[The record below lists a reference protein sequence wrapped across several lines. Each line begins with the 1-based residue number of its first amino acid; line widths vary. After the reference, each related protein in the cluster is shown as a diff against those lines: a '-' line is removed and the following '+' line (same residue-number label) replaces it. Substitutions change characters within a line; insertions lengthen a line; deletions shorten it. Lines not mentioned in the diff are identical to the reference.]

1 MKRSDFASLLLL
13 AALWGSSYLF
23 MRLSAGEFGP
33 VALAGARAGIAAL
46 VLLPVVAWR
55 GGLADCRAHWPQL
68 LVVGLTQSALP
79 FVLFSF
85 AASVIPS
92 GLSAIL
98 GATTP
103 LFTALI
109 ARCWLGDR
117 LDASRV
123 TGLAVGFSG
132 VLWLVQGKTELAAG
146 GSSGGWAV
154 AACLLAALLYGFSSN
169 YTKRT
174 LASASPLAVA
184 TGTQLASALM
194 LAPPA
199 AEAWPTVA
207 PTPRAWAA
215 LIVLAVACSAV
226 AYVLFYRLIARVG
239 AARTVSV
246 TYLIPVFGVLW
257 GRVFLGEPVT
267 PSLAFGCAVILA
279 GTGLTTGL
287 IRLPRR
293 AGFLPTASAP

>member
-1 MKRSDFASLLLL
+1 MKRSDLACLLLL

-33 VALAGARAGIAAL
+33 VALAGGRAGIAAL
-46 VLLPVVAWR
+46 VLLPVVVWR
-55 GGLADCRAHWPQL
+55 GGLADWRAHWPQL

-85 AASVIPS
+85 AAAHIPS

-109 ARCWLGDR
+109 AWFWLGDR

-132 VLWLVQGKTELAAG
+132 VLWLVGDKAGLDAG
-146 GSSGGWAV
+146 GSSAGWAV

-184 TGTQLASALM
+184 AGTQLASALL
-194 LAPPA
+194 LALPA
-199 AEAWPTVA
+199 AGAWPEAA

-215 LIVLAVACSAV
+215 LIVLGVACSAV
-226 AYVLFYRLIARVG
+226 AYALFYRLIARVG

-257 GRVFLGEPVT
+257 GRVFLGEPLT
-267 PSLAFGCAVILA
+267 LHLALGCAVILA
-279 GTGLTTGL
+279 GTGLTTGV
-287 IRLPRR
+287 IRLPRL
-293 AGFLPTASAP
+293 AKPAPSSSAS

>member
-33 VALAGARAGIAAL
+33 VAFAGVRAGIAAL
-46 VLLPVVAWR
+46 VLLPVVIWR
-55 GGLADCRAHWPQL
+55 GGLADWRVHWPQL

-85 AASVIPS
+85 AAAHIPS

-98 GATTP
+98 GAATP

-109 ARCWLGDR
+109 AWFWLGDR
-117 LDASRV
+117 FDASRV

-132 VLWLVQGKTELAAG
+132 VLWLVGGKVGLNAG
-146 GSSGGWAV
+146 GSSAGWAV
-154 AACLLAALLYGFSSN
+154 GACLLAALLYGFSSN

-174 LASASPLAVA
+174 LATASPLAVA
-184 TGTQLASALM
+184 AGTQLASALL
-194 LAPPA
+194 LALPA
-199 AEAWPTVA
+199 ARAWPAGA
-207 PTPRAWAA
+207 PTPHAWAA
-215 LIVLAVACSAV
+215 LIVLAIACSAL
-226 AYVLFYRLIARVG
+226 AYVLFYRLIVRVG

-267 PSLAFGCAVILA
+267 LHLAVGCGVILA
-279 GTGLTTGL
+279 GTGLTTGVL
-287 IRLPRR
+287 RLPRLAKLR
-293 AGFLPTASAP
+293 PTTAVP

>member
-23 MRLSAGEFGP
+23 MRLSAGAFGP
-33 VALAGARAGIAAL
+33 VALASVRAGIAAL
-46 VLLPVVAWR
+46 VLLPIVVWR
-55 GGLADCRAHWPQL
+55 GGLTDWRVHWPQL

-85 AASVIPS
+85 AATRIPS

-109 ARCWLGDR
+109 ARFWLGDR

-132 VLWLVQGKTELAAG
+132 VLWLVGGKAGLTAG
-146 GSSGGWAV
+146 GGSACWAV
-154 AACLLAALLYGFSSN
+154 VACLLAALLYGFSSN

-184 TGTQLASALM
+184 AGTQLASTLM
-194 LAPPA
+194 LALPA
-199 AEAWPTVA
+199 VGAWPEIA

-215 LIVLAVACSAV
+215 LIVLAIACSAV

-246 TYLIPVFGVLW
+246 TYLIPAFGVLW
-257 GRVFLGEPVT
+257 GRLFLGEAIT
-267 PSLAFGCAVILA
+267 PRLALGCAVILA
-279 GTGLTTGL
+279 GTALTTGV
-287 IRLPRR
+287 IRLPRL
-293 AGFLPTASAP
+293 AKLTPTPSAP

>member
-1 MKRSDFASLLLL
+1 MKRSDFAQLLLL

-23 MRLSAGEFGP
+23 MRLSAADFGA
-33 VALAGARAGIAAL
+33 VTLAGLRAGIAAL

-55 GGLADCRAHWPQL
+55 GGLADWRAHWPQL

-85 AASVIPS
+85 AATRLPS

-109 ARCWLGDR
+109 ARCWLADR
-117 LDASRV
+117 LDAARL
-123 TGLAVGFSG
+123 TGLVVGFSG
-132 VLWLVQGKTELAAG
+132 VLWLVGGKAG
-146 GSSGGWAV
+146 PHAGVGADGWAV

-174 LASASPLAVA
+174 LAAASPLAVA
-184 TGTQLASALM
+184 AGTQLASALL
-194 LAPPA
+194 LALPA
-199 AEAWPTVA
+199 AGAWPAAA
-207 PTPRAWAA
+207 PAPRAWAA
-215 LIVLAVACSAV
+215 VAVLAVACSAV
-226 AYVLFYRLIARVG
+226 AYVLFYRLIANVG

-246 TYLIPVFGVLW
+246 TYLIPAFGVLW
-257 GRVFLGEPVT
+257 GRIFLGEPVT
-267 PSLAFGCAVILA
+267 LHLALGCAVILA
-279 GTGLTTGL
+279 GTALTTGV
-287 IRLPRR
+287 IRLP
-293 AGFLPTASAP
+293 LPAKLTTHPSAS